1 VSFPENGSTY
11 CKITFSAEKSYHF
24 QVSSITGHKE
34 HLQVAL
40 RPGTYLREEFTTVES
55 FDAAISKITIWAN
68 NIREELSSSGAEPF
82 NIDQIKDEI
91 ADYVASKI
99 LHPEEKFSTDEIN
112 DLRARLAEL
121 ENRFEELL
129 RKGEITNPE
138 MNSVKQE
145 IQLAETDMYS
155 FPRGV
160 WYKVSLAKVLGTIKN
175 IALSKESR
183 EILSG
188 IVKKQLGLD

>member
-1 VSFPENGSTY
+1 
-11 CKITFSAEKSYHF
+11 
-24 QVSSITGHKE
+24 
-34 HLQVAL
+34 
-40 RPGTYLREEFTTVES
+40 
-55 FDAAISKITIWAN
+55 
-68 NIREELSSSGAEPF
+68 
-82 NIDQIKDEI
+82 
-91 ADYVASKI
+91 
-99 LHPEEKFSTDEIN
+99 
-112 DLRARLAEL
+112 
-121 ENRFEELL
+121 
-129 RKGEITNPE
+129 